1 MGTMW
6 VHVAYTIHVV
16 IDLGLKMSL
25 SPLQAWIEGRWL
37 LILCTQT
44 WVVHIVLA
52 LEKMLQ

>member
-6 VHVAYTIHVV
+6 VHVAYTIHV
-16 IDLGLKMSL
+16 INLGLKMTL

-37 LILCTQT
+37 LMLCTQT

>member
-6 VHVAYTIHVV
+6 VHVAYIVHV
-16 IDLGLKMSL
+16 IDLGLKMSW
-25 SPLQAWIEGRWL
+25 SPLQEWIEGRWL

-44 WVVHIVLA
+44 SVVHIVLA

>member
-1 MGTMW
+1 MW
-6 VHVAYTIHVV
+6 VHVVAYTIHVV
-16 IDLGLKMSL
+16 FGLGLKMSL

-44 WVVHIVLA
+44 WVVHIVLT

>member
-6 VHVAYTIHVV
+6 VHVAYTVHVV

-25 SPLQAWIEGRWL
+25 SPLQAWIKGRWL

-44 WVVHIVLA
+44 WVHIVLV

>member
-6 VHVAYTIHVV
+6 VHVACIVHV
-16 IDLGLKMSL
+16 IDLGLKISL
-25 SPLQAWIEGRWL
+25 SPLPAWIEGRWL

-52 LEKMLQ
+52 LEKILQ